1 MMVERAAAG
10 VHMAVAQIEMRVG
23 GMSCASCVA
32 AVEKGLSRLS
42 GVKQVSV
49 NLASETATI
58 TYDPDEIGPEQF
70 ANAIRE
76 LGYEAGV
83 QTFSL
88 PIRGMSCASCVAA
101 VEGALKS
108 VPGVMLADVNLATEQ
123 AMVQAVPLAVT
134 RERLA
139 QAVRGAG
146 YEVGEEIEAGL
157 ADAER
162 LERMRHLHR
171 VRTRTIFSA
180 ICAALI
186 MLGTNQDYFPGLRA
200 VPRPVMLWALLA
212 LATPVQ
218 FWAGW
223 QFYRGAWA
231 ALRRR
236 SADMNTLIAVG
247 TSAAY
252 SYSLVLTTAPG
263 ILRAAGQRADVY
275 YDTAAVIIT
284 LILLGRYLEAR
295 ARGQASEAI
304 RRLMELSPRLAH
316 IVRDGEEVEV
326 PADQVRQGD
335 IVVVRPGEKI
345 PVDGV
350 VVWGKS
356 SVDESM
362 ITGESVPVEKAEGD
376 EVVGA
381 TINRSGAFRFRAT
394 KVGKDTALAQIIQL
408 VRQAQGAKA
417 PAQRLADRVAGIFVP
432 AVIIIAL
439 ITFAAWLIFGPPPA
453 FTLAMMNCVAVLI
466 IACPCALGLATP
478 TAIMVGTG
486 RGAENGI
493 LIKGGEK
500 LELAERLQAIV
511 FDKTGTLTEGNPWLT
526 DSVPA
531 PGGDE
536 AQVLRLAAAAER
548 GSEHPIAQ
556 AILRAAQER
565 QIDLP
570 EAADFE
576 AVSGHGVRARV
587 EGASLLLGN
596 ARLMADNGLELGPL
610 AARAEALRGEGKTV
624 MFLAREGRVIGMLAV
639 ADTLKLGS
647 REAVQRLREMGLEI
661 IMITGDN
668 KQTARAIA
676 GQLGIER
683 VLAEVLPAQK
693 ANEVRKLQ
701 QEGKFVAMVGDGI
714 NDAPALAQADLGI
727 AIGTG
732 TDVAIESSDI
742 TLVSGNLN
750 GVVAAIELSQRTLKT
765 IKQNLFWAFIYN
777 ALGIPLAAGL
787 FYPVF
792 GILLNPIYAA
802 AAMSFSSVSVVTN
815 SLRLRRWQPRPP

>member
-1 MMVERAAAG
+1 
-10 VHMAVAQIEMRVG
+10 MAETRIEMPVG

-32 AVEKGLSRLS
+32 AIEKGLSRLS

-49 NLASETATI
+49 NLASETAAI
-58 TYDPDEIGPEQF
+58 TYDPDQTGPEQF
-70 ANAIRE
+70 TRAIKA
-76 LGYEAGV
+76 LGYEARG

-108 VPGVMLADVNLATEQ
+108 VPGVMLADVNLATEE
-123 AMVQAVPLAVT
+123 ATVQAVPLVVS
-134 RERLA
+134 REQLA

-146 YEVGEEIEAGL
+146 YEVGPEVEAVS

-162 LERMRHLHR
+162 RERMHHLHR
-171 VRTRTIFSA
+171 LRTRTIFSA
-180 ICAALI
+180 LCAALI
-186 MLGTNQDYFPGLRA
+186 MLATNQGYFPGLRA

-252 SYSLVLTTAPG
+252 FYSLVMTVVPEV
-263 ILRAAGQRADVY
+263 LRVAAQRAEVY

-304 RRLMELSPRLAH
+304 RRLMELSPKLAH
-316 IVRDGEEVEV
+316 VVRDGEEIEV
-326 PADQVRQGD
+326 PADQVGKGD
-335 IVVVRPGEKI
+335 IVAVRPGEKI

-376 EVVGA
+376 EVIGA
-381 TINRSGAFRFRAT
+381 TINHSGAFRFRAT
-394 KVGKDTALAQIIQL
+394 RVGKESALAQIIQL

-417 PAQRLADRVAGIFVP
+417 PVQRLADRVAGIFVP
-432 AVIIIAL
+432 AVIVIAV

-486 RGAENGI
+486 KGAQNGI

-511 FDKTGTLTEGNPWLT
+511 LDKTGTLTEGKPRLT
-526 DSVPA
+526 DVVPA
-531 PGGDE
+531 AGGDE
-536 AQVLRLAAAAER
+536 TQVLRLAAAAER

-556 AILRAAQER
+556 AILRAAQEH
-565 QIDLP
+565 QIDSP

-576 AVSGHGVRARV
+576 AVSGHGVRVKV

-596 ARLMADNGLELGPL
+596 ARLMADKGLELGPL

-624 MFLAREGRVIGMLAV
+624 MFLARDGRVIGMLAV
-639 ADTLKLGS
+639 ADTLKPGS
-647 REAVQRLREMGLEI
+647 RGAVQRLREMGLEI

-668 KQTARAIA
+668 EQTARAIA

-683 VLAEVLPAQK
+683 VLAEVRPAEK

-701 QEGKFVAMVGDGI
+701 RQGMIVAMVGDGI

-742 TLVSGNLN
+742 TLVSGNLS
-750 GVVAAIELSQRTLKT
+750 GVAAAIELSQRTLKT
-765 IKQNLFWAFIYN
+765 IRQNLFWAFIYN
-777 ALGIPLAAGL
+777 VLGIPLAAGAL
-787 FYPVF
+787 YPF
-792 GILLNPIYAA
+792 LGILLNPIYAA

-815 SLRLRRWQPRPP
+815 SLRLRRWQPAPP